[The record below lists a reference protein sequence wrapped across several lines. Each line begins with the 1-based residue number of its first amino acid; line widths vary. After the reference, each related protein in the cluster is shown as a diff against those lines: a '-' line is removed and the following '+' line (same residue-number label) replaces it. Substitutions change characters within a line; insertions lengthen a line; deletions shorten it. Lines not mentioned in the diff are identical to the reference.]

1 MDPAPKKVI
10 ALFDVD
16 GTLSESRKVRGGQ
29 VALKDQVA
37 PPEIPA
43 FLKRLLTKVDV
54 GIVGGSDL
62 SKQQEQLG
70 KDSGYS
76 CNNLLQLPPM

>member
-29 VALKDQVA
+29 IALKD
-37 PPEIPA
+37 
-43 FLKRLLTKVDV
+43 
-54 GIVGGSDL
+54 
-62 SKQQEQLG
+62 
-70 KDSGYS
+70 
-76 CNNLLQLPPM
+76 

>member
-1 MDPAPKKVI
+1 M
-10 ALFDVD
+10 
-16 GTLSESRKVRGGQ
+16 
-29 VALKDQVA
+29 A

-43 FLKRLLTKVDV
+43 YLKKLLTKVDV

-70 KDSGYS
+70 KDSG
-76 CNNLLQLPPM
+76 NLK